1 MLEIIHHVLPEAF
14 FDVLK
19 TVPLLLVVYALLYY
33 IENRLTNTPELLSR
47 AAQFGPVVGALAGSI
62 PQCGFSAA
70 ASALFSAGFLAPATL
85 VAVFLATSDEA
96 VPIMLAGGASVQQ
109 VVLLL
114 VVKFAIAVIG
124 GYVLRCTVF
133 RRHKAGTDG
142 PLEIEM
148 GDCGCE
154 TSPVANILSHTIK
167 TTIFLFVVLFAL
179 NMVVHGIGEERVASL
194 MLTNSIFQPLL
205 CAVLGLIPSCA
216 MSVLLSELFV
226 GGTISFGALVAGLS
240 TGAGFGYIVLLEG
253 RPSSR
258 PAGHRRNVCHRRD
271 RRYAGAAAYR
281 LRMKKSK
288 DVSKRHILFYALI
301 CVFRSPRRV
310 THLQTC
316 NRRGEHCSAAARPES
331 AQGTAGNRLIW
342 HCVGAHCA
350 PLRERLCKPDT
361 NGGLRSVCPAEK
373 VNRQPI
379 SCSSSS
385 A

>member
-1 MLEIIHHVLPEAF
+1 MVCSPANPACLLTGFYAILIVIVFPTTFPINPQINYEVTYLLEIIHHVLPEAF

-133 RRHKAGTDG
+133 RKHKAGTDG

-240 TGAGFGYIVLLEG
+240 TGAGFGYIVLLEEKEG
-253 RPSSR
+253 R
-258 PAGHRRNVCHRRD
+258 HRALPVI
-271 RRYAGAAAYR
+271 AATFATAVIGGT
-281 LRMKKSK
+281 L
-288 DVSKRHILFYALI
+288 VQLLI
-301 CVFRSPRRV
+301 
-310 THLQTC
+310 
-316 NRRGEHCSAAARPES
+316 G
-331 AQGTAGNRLIW
+331 
-342 HCVGAHCA
+342 
-350 PLRERLCKPDT
+350 
-361 NGGLRSVCPAEK
+361 
-373 VNRQPI
+373 
-379 SCSSSS
+379 
-385 A
+385 

>member
-1 MLEIIHHVLPEAF
+1 MQSGKSRLPADWVLCYTYYNCLRDNTNVINPQINYEVTYLLEIIHHVLPEAF

-124 GYVLRCTVF
+124 GYILRCTVF

-240 TGAGFGYIVLLEG
+240 TGAGFGYIVLLEEKEG
-253 RPSSR
+253 R
-258 PAGHRRNVCHRRD
+258 HRALPVI
-271 RRYAGAAAYR
+271 AATFATAVIGGT
-281 LRMKKSK
+281 L
-288 DVSKRHILFYALI
+288 VQLLI
-301 CVFRSPRRV
+301 
-310 THLQTC
+310 
-316 NRRGEHCSAAARPES
+316 G
-331 AQGTAGNRLIW
+331 
-342 HCVGAHCA
+342 
-350 PLRERLCKPDT
+350 
-361 NGGLRSVCPAEK
+361 
-373 VNRQPI
+373 
-379 SCSSSS
+379 
-385 A
+385 

>member
-1 MLEIIHHVLPEAF
+1 MTYLLEIIHHVLPEAF

-19 TVPLLLVVYALLYY
+19 TVPLLLIVYALLYY

-133 RRHKAGTDG
+133 REHKAGTDG

-240 TGAGFGYIVLLEG
+240 TGAGFGYIVLLEEKEG
-253 RPSSR
+253 R
-258 PAGHRRNVCHRRD
+258 HRALPVI
-271 RRYAGAAAYR
+271 AATFATAVIGGT
-281 LRMKKSK
+281 L
-288 DVSKRHILFYALI
+288 VQLLI
-301 CVFRSPRRV
+301 
-310 THLQTC
+310 
-316 NRRGEHCSAAARPES
+316 G
-331 AQGTAGNRLIW
+331 
-342 HCVGAHCA
+342 
-350 PLRERLCKPDT
+350 
-361 NGGLRSVCPAEK
+361 
-373 VNRQPI
+373 
-379 SCSSSS
+379 
-385 A
+385 

>member
-1 MLEIIHHVLPEAF
+1 MVYSPANPACLLTGFYAILIVIVFPTTFPINPQINYEVTYLLEIIHHVLPEAF

-133 RRHKAGTDG
+133 RKHKAGTDG

-240 TGAGFGYIVLLEG
+240 TGAGFGYIVLLEEKEG
-253 RPSSR
+253 R
-258 PAGHRRNVCHRRD
+258 HRALPVI
-271 RRYAGAAAYR
+271 AATFATA
-281 LRMKKSK
+281 
-288 DVSKRHILFYALI
+288 VI
-301 CVFRSPRRV
+301 
-310 THLQTC
+310 
-316 NRRGEHCSAAARPES
+316 G
-331 AQGTAGNRLIW
+331 GTLVQIFIG
-342 HCVGAHCA
+342 
-350 PLRERLCKPDT
+350 
-361 NGGLRSVCPAEK
+361 
-373 VNRQPI
+373 
-379 SCSSSS
+379 
-385 A
+385 

>member
-1 MLEIIHHVLPEAF
+1 MTYLLEIIHHVLPEAF

-133 RRHKAGTDG
+133 RKHKAGTDG

-167 TTIFLFVVLFAL
+167 TTIFLF
-179 NMVVHGIGEERVASL
+179 VVHGIGEERVASL

-240 TGAGFGYIVLLEG
+240 TGAGFGYIVLLEEKEG
-253 RPSSR
+253 R
-258 PAGHRRNVCHRRD
+258 HRALPVI
-271 RRYAGAAAYR
+271 AATFATAVIGGT
-281 LRMKKSK
+281 L
-288 DVSKRHILFYALI
+288 VQLLI
-301 CVFRSPRRV
+301 
-310 THLQTC
+310 
-316 NRRGEHCSAAARPES
+316 G
-331 AQGTAGNRLIW
+331 
-342 HCVGAHCA
+342 
-350 PLRERLCKPDT
+350 
-361 NGGLRSVCPAEK
+361 
-373 VNRQPI
+373 
-379 SCSSSS
+379 
-385 A
+385 

>member
-1 MLEIIHHVLPEAF
+1 MCSRP
-14 FDVLK
+14 
-19 TVPLLLVVYALLYY
+19 YY

-133 RRHKAGTDG
+133 RKHKAGTDG

-240 TGAGFGYIVLLEG
+240 TGAGFGYIVLLEEKEG
-253 RPSSR
+253 R
-258 PAGHRRNVCHRRD
+258 HRALPVI
-271 RRYAGAAAYR
+271 AATFATAVIGGT
-281 LRMKKSK
+281 L
-288 DVSKRHILFYALI
+288 VQLLI
-301 CVFRSPRRV
+301 
-310 THLQTC
+310 
-316 NRRGEHCSAAARPES
+316 G
-331 AQGTAGNRLIW
+331 
-342 HCVGAHCA
+342 
-350 PLRERLCKPDT
+350 
-361 NGGLRSVCPAEK
+361 
-373 VNRQPI
+373 
-379 SCSSSS
+379 
-385 A
+385 

>member
-1 MLEIIHHVLPEAF
+1 MVCSPANPACLRTGFYAILIVIVFPTTFPINPQINYEVTYLLEIIHHVLPEAF

-133 RRHKAGTDG
+133 RKHKAGTDG

-240 TGAGFGYIVLLEG
+240 TGAGFGYIVLLEEKEG
-253 RPSSR
+253 R
-258 PAGHRRNVCHRRD
+258 HRALPVI
-271 RRYAGAAAYR
+271 AATFATAVIGGT
-281 LRMKKSK
+281 L
-288 DVSKRHILFYALI
+288 VQLLI
-301 CVFRSPRRV
+301 
-310 THLQTC
+310 
-316 NRRGEHCSAAARPES
+316 G
-331 AQGTAGNRLIW
+331 
-342 HCVGAHCA
+342 
-350 PLRERLCKPDT
+350 
-361 NGGLRSVCPAEK
+361 
-373 VNRQPI
+373 
-379 SCSSSS
+379 
-385 A
+385 

>member
-1 MLEIIHHVLPEAF
+1 MTYLLEIIHHVLPEAF

-19 TVPLLLVVYALLYY
+19 TVPLLLIVYALLYY

-114 VVKFAIAVIG
+114 MVKFAIAVIG

-133 RRHKAGTDG
+133 RKHKAGTDG

-240 TGAGFGYIVLLEG
+240 TGAGFGYIVLLEEKEG
-253 RPSSR
+253 R
-258 PAGHRRNVCHRRD
+258 HRALPVI
-271 RRYAGAAAYR
+271 AATFATAVIGGT
-281 LRMKKSK
+281 L
-288 DVSKRHILFYALI
+288 VQLLI
-301 CVFRSPRRV
+301 
-310 THLQTC
+310 
-316 NRRGEHCSAAARPES
+316 G
-331 AQGTAGNRLIW
+331 
-342 HCVGAHCA
+342 
-350 PLRERLCKPDT
+350 
-361 NGGLRSVCPAEK
+361 
-373 VNRQPI
+373 
-379 SCSSSS
+379 
-385 A
+385 

>member
-1 MLEIIHHVLPEAF
+1 MVYSPANPACLLTGFYAILIVIVFPTTFPINPQINYEVTYLLEIIHHVLPEAF

-133 RRHKAGTDG
+133 RKHKAGTDG

-179 NMVVHGIGEERVASL
+179 NMVVHGIGEEREASL

-240 TGAGFGYIVLLEG
+240 TGAGFGYIVLLEEKEG
-253 RPSSR
+253 R
-258 PAGHRRNVCHRRD
+258 HRALPVI
-271 RRYAGAAAYR
+271 AATFATA
-281 LRMKKSK
+281 
-288 DVSKRHILFYALI
+288 VI
-301 CVFRSPRRV
+301 
-310 THLQTC
+310 
-316 NRRGEHCSAAARPES
+316 G
-331 AQGTAGNRLIW
+331 GTLVQIFIG
-342 HCVGAHCA
+342 
-350 PLRERLCKPDT
+350 
-361 NGGLRSVCPAEK
+361 
-373 VNRQPI
+373 
-379 SCSSSS
+379 
-385 A
+385 

>member
-96 VPIMLAGGASVQQ
+96 VP
-109 VVLLL
+109 
-114 VVKFAIAVIG
+114 
-124 GYVLRCTVF
+124 
-133 RRHKAGTDG
+133 
-142 PLEIEM
+142 EM

-167 TTIFLFVVLFAL
+167 TTIFLFAVLFAL

-240 TGAGFGYIVLLEG
+240 TGAGFGYIVLLEEKEG
-253 RPSSR
+253 R
-258 PAGHRRNVCHRRD
+258 HRALPVI
-271 RRYAGAAAYR
+271 AATFATAVIGGT
-281 LRMKKSK
+281 L
-288 DVSKRHILFYALI
+288 VQLLI
-301 CVFRSPRRV
+301 
-310 THLQTC
+310 
-316 NRRGEHCSAAARPES
+316 G
-331 AQGTAGNRLIW
+331 
-342 HCVGAHCA
+342 
-350 PLRERLCKPDT
+350 
-361 NGGLRSVCPAEK
+361 
-373 VNRQPI
+373 
-379 SCSSSS
+379 
-385 A
+385 